1 MNSVQCT
8 GRERSLTD
16 CRYRPVPLYTCKHS
30 QDVAVRCN
38 VPNTGVQATV
48 SNTHEKTSLCVHNA
62 LRSVDA
68 HSERGICFVHF
79 HIQVRLAGGRDRGEG
94 RVEVLMEVGGV
105 KRWGAVCS
113 ENWGLNEAMV
123 VCRQLGLGFASRAHQ
138 VNSSGCRR
146 FILTSFPVTLCFRTF
161 VLCVPVSSPLSFSLP
176 FFLSPSWCL
185 YDCAVLLLRPEVIT
199 GFSNVHFHCAE
210 NKRGKVRRREIGRG
224 KFAQQTN

>member
-1 MNSVQCT
+1 MRT
-8 GRERSLTD
+8 TLF
-16 CRYRPVPLYTCKHS
+16 
-30 QDVAVRCN
+30 
-38 VPNTGVQATV
+38 
-48 SNTHEKTSLCVHNA
+48 VHNTF
-62 LRSVDA
+62 RTVYVTN
-68 HSERGICFVHF
+68 ERETCFIHF

-94 RVEVLMEVGGV
+94 RVEVLMEAGGV

-138 VNSSGCRR
+138 VNPSDCRLC
-146 FILTSFPVTLCFRTF
+146 ILTSFPETFCFRTF
-161 VLCVPVSSPLSFSLP
+161 VLCVPVFPPLLPPSSLP

-210 NKRGKVRRREIGRG
+210 NKREGK
-224 KFAQQTN
+224 